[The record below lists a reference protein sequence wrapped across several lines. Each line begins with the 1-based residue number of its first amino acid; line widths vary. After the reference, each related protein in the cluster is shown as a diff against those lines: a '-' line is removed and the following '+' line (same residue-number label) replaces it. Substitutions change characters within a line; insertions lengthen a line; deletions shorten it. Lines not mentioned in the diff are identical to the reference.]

1 MLACALI
8 DARADPRHA
17 DAALPDMTHDPQRR
31 RLAAGVLAA
40 PIVATAASCSRS
52 DDAHRIDDVSRL
64 DETEV
69 AAILRPRS
77 TEAVSAALSRT
88 AAPVSIGG
96 GRYSM
101 GGQTAWP
108 DSLHLDMRGM
118 RRLLHL
124 DTAKRRVRVQA
135 GMRWRELQTLI
146 DPHDLSVA
154 IMQSYSN
161 FTVGG
166 SVSVNCHG
174 RYVGKGPIA
183 NSIVALRMVAANGD
197 VLDLDHDSQPALF
210 HAVIGGYGGLGVV
223 TEVELELDRNGR
235 IAREAEFVALG
246 DYPAWFRENIIDR
259 DDAVLHN
266 ADLAPP
272 DYDHPLAITWRRTD
286 APTTIAERLI
296 PADRDYGREQS
307 LIWAASELPYGDAVR
322 ERKVTRRQ
330 LQERPVV
337 WRNREASLDADALE
351 PRTRR
356 FSTYLLQEY
365 FIPAENFLGF
375 AALLRRILL
384 AHEVNALNVSI
395 RHSPADPGTLMRWAQ
410 RDVFSFVLYYKQR
423 SSRWADA
430 DAAGW
435 TRQLIDAALGMGGR
449 YYLPYRLHATK
460 EQFARAYPEAEAF
473 AALKARI
480 DPQRRFR
487 NRLWETYL
495 PR

>member
-1 MLACALI
+1 MLACILI
-8 DARADPRHA
+8 DARADPGHA

-40 PIVATAASCSRS
+40 PIVATAASCRRG

-69 AAILRPRS
+69 AAILRPQS

-88 AAPVSIGG
+88 TAPVSIGG

-197 VLDLDHDSQPALF
+197 VLDLDRESQPALF
-210 HAVIGGYGGLGVV
+210 HAAIGGYGGLGVV

-307 LIWAASELPYGDAVR
+307 LIWAASELPYGDEVR
-322 ERKVTRRQ
+322 ERKMTRLQ

-395 RHSPADPGTLMRWAQ
+395 RHSPADPGTLMRWAP

-430 DAAGW
+430 DASRW

-460 EQFARAYPEAEAF
+460 AQFARAYPEAEAF

>member
-1 MLACALI
+1 
-8 DARADPRHA
+8 
-17 DAALPDMTHDPQRR
+17 MTTDRQRR
-31 RLAAGVLAA
+31 RIAIGLATA
-40 PIVATAASCSRS
+40 PILASSTSCRHSR
-52 DDAHRIDDVSRL
+52 DDAEFVQDVSQL
-64 DETEV
+64 DRTEV
-69 AAILRPRS
+69 AAILRPAS
-77 TEAVSAALSRT
+77 TEAVSAALSSSV
-88 AAPVSIGG
+88 APVSIGG

-101 GGQTAWP
+101 DGQTAWP

-124 DTAKRRVRVQA
+124 DVAKRRVRVQA

-174 RYVGKGPIA
+174 RYLGKGPIA
-183 NSIVALRMVAANGD
+183 NSIVALRMVAANGN
-197 VLDLDHDSQPALF
+197 VLDLSRESQPELF
-210 HAVIGGYGGLGVV
+210 HAAIGGYGGLGVI

-235 IAREAEFVALG
+235 IAREAEFVALA
-246 DYPAWFRENIIDR
+246 DYPAWFRENIIGR

-272 DYDHPLAITWRRTD
+272 QYDHPLAITWRRTH
-286 APTTIAERLI
+286 APATIAERLI
-296 PADRDYGREQS
+296 PADRKYGREQS
-307 LIWAASELPYGDAVR
+307 LIWAASELPYGDEVR

-351 PRTRR
+351 PRTRM

-375 AALLRRILL
+375 ANLLRRILL

-395 RHSPADPGTLMRWAQ
+395 RHSPADPGTLMRWAP
-410 RDVFSFVLYYKQR
+410 REVFSFVLYYKQR

-430 DAAGW
+430 DSARW

-449 YYLPYRLHATK
+449 YYLPYRLHASK
-460 EQFARAYPEAEAF
+460 EQFARAYPEAETF
-473 AALKARI
+473 AALKAEI

>member
-1 MLACALI
+1 
-8 DARADPRHA
+8 
-17 DAALPDMTHDPQRR
+17 MTDRQRR
-31 RLAAGVLAA
+31 RIAIGLATA
-40 PIVATAASCSRS
+40 PIVASSTSCRRS
-52 DDAHRIDDVSRL
+52 HDDAAFVQDISQL
-64 DETEV
+64 DRTEV
-69 AAILRPRS
+69 AAIIRPAS
-77 TEAVSAALSRT
+77 TEAVSAALSSS

-124 DTAKRRVRVQA
+124 DTAKRRVRAQA

-183 NSIVALRMVAANGD
+183 NSIVALRMVTANGE
-197 VLDLDHDSQPALF
+197 VLDLDRDSQPALF
-210 HAVIGGYGGLGVV
+210 HAAIGGYGGLGVV

-235 IAREAEFVALG
+235 IAREAEFVALA

-307 LIWAASELPYGDAVR
+307 LIWAASELPYGDEVR
-322 ERKVTRRQ
+322 ERKMTRRQ

-365 FIPAENFLGF
+365 FIPTENFLGF

-384 AHEVNALNVSI
+384 AHEVHALNVSI
-395 RHSPADPGTLMRWAQ
+395 RHSPADPGTLMRWAP

-430 DAAGW
+430 DAARW
-435 TRQLIDAALGMGGR
+435 TRPLIDAALGMGGR

-487 NRLWETYL
+487 NRLWQTYL

>member
-1 MLACALI
+1 MLAGALI
-8 DARADPRHA
+8 DTHA
-17 DAALPDMTHDPQRR
+17 DHTIADMSHDPQRR
-31 RLAAGVLAA
+31 RLTGGLLAA
-40 PIVATAASCSRS
+40 PIVATTASCRR
-52 DDAHRIDDVSRL
+52 DGETPRIHDVSRL
-64 DETEV
+64 DNTEV
-69 AAILRPRS
+69 AAILRPTS
-77 TEAVSAALSRT
+77 TEAVSAALSRS

-124 DTAKRRVRVQA
+124 DVVKRRVRVQA

-146 DPHDLSVA
+146 DPHDLSIA

-183 NSIVALRMVAANGD
+183 NSIVALRMVAANGEA
-197 VLDLDHDSQPALF
+197 LELGRESQPELF
-210 HAVIGGYGGLGVV
+210 HAAIGGYGGLGVI

-235 IAREAEFVALG
+235 IAREAEFVALA
-246 DYPAWFRENIIDR
+246 DYPAWFREQIIGR
-259 DDAVLHN
+259 DDAMLHN

-272 DYDHPLAITWRRTD
+272 QYDHPLAITWRRTD
-286 APTTIAERLI
+286 APATITERLI
-296 PADRDYGREQS
+296 PENHDYGREQS

-375 AALLRRILL
+375 ANLLRRILL

-395 RHSPADPGTLMRWAQ
+395 RHSPADPGTLMRWAPHE
-410 RDVFSFVLYYKQR
+410 VFSFVLYYKQR

-430 DAAGW
+430 DAARW
-435 TRQLIDAALGMGGR
+435 TQQLIDAALGMGGR

-460 EQFARAYPEAEAF
+460 AQFARAYPEAEAF
-473 AALKARI
+473 AALKAKI

-487 NRLWETYL
+487 NRLLETYL

>member
-1 MLACALI
+1 MLAGALI
-8 DARADPRHA
+8 DTHA
-17 DAALPDMTHDPQRR
+17 DHTIADMSHDPQRR
-31 RLAAGVLAA
+31 RLTGGLLAA
-40 PIVATAASCSRS
+40 PIVATTASCRR
-52 DDAHRIDDVSRL
+52 DGETPRIHDVSRL
-64 DETEV
+64 DNTEV
-69 AAILRPRS
+69 AAILRPTS
-77 TEAVSAALSRT
+77 TEAVSAALSRS

-124 DTAKRRVRVQA
+124 DVAKRRVRVQA

-146 DPHDLSVA
+146 DPHDLSIA

-183 NSIVALRMVAANGD
+183 NSIVALRMVAANGEA
-197 VLDLDHDSQPALF
+197 LELGRESQPELF
-210 HAVIGGYGGLGVV
+210 NAAVGGYGGLGVI

-235 IAREAEFVALG
+235 IAREAEFVALA
-246 DYPAWFRENIIDR
+246 DYPAWFREQIISR
-259 DDAVLHN
+259 DDAMLHN

-272 DYDHPLAITWRRTD
+272 QYDHPLAITWRRTD
-286 APTTIAERLI
+286 APATIAERLI
-296 PADRDYGREQS
+296 PENHDYGREQS

-375 AALLRRILL
+375 ANLLRRILL

-395 RHSPADPGTLMRWAQ
+395 RHSPADPGTLMRWAP

-423 SSRWADA
+423 SSRWANA
-430 DAAGW
+430 DSTRW

-460 EQFARAYPEAEAF
+460 AQFARAYPEAEAF
-473 AALKARI
+473 AALKAKI